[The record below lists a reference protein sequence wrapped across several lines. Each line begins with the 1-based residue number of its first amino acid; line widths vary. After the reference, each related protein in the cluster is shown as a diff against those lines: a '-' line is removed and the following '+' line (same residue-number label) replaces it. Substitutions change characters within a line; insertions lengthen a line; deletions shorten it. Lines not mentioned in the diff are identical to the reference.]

1 MSTITMKTAGRT
13 MGEVAIIYCGVLAT
27 DYTVRGFK
35 VLYKKGHKYLTER
48 KLKRQVADID

>member
-1 MSTITMKTAGRT
+1 MSTITMKSAGRT

-35 VLYKKGHKYLTER
+35 ALYKKGRKYLSER
-48 KLKRQVADID
+48 KLKRQVEDIG